1 MKHLRKFNEDIS
13 DMSFPN
19 AKEAVETIDFYLK
32 QWEDY
37 GFDISRTDTF
47 EIMQCDDI
55 RYYFRV
61 FPDDIPIQS
70 KKIMKDDFI
79 PRIEC
84 TITTRS
90 SNVDKLRELYNQIKF
105 LPTAL
110 LQNDLYSRMSFNDSE
125 NINCYIHLTVYST
138 PEDLDYVEQKVKFSK
153 NWEDAKKRQNI
164 NK

>member
-1 MKHLRKFNEDIS
+1 MKHLKKFNEDIS
-13 DMSFPN
+13 NMSFPN

-55 RYYFRV
+55 RYFFRV
-61 FPDDIPIQS
+61 FPDDIPTMA
-70 KKIMKDDFI
+70 KKIMNDFI
-79 PRIEC
+79 PRIDC
-84 TITTRS
+84 AITTRS

-110 LQNDLYSRMSFNDSE
+110 LQNDLYAKISLNDSE
-125 NINCYIHLTVYST
+125 DVNCFINLTVYST
-138 PEDLDYVEQKVKFSK
+138 QEDLDYVEQKIKLSK
-153 NWEDAKKRQNI
+153 NWEDVKKRQNI
-164 NK
+164 SK